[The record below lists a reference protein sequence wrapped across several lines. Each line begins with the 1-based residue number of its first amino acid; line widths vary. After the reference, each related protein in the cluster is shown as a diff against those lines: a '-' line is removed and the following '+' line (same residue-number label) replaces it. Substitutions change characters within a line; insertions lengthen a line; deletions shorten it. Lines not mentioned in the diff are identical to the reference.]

1 MVWKALSSSCFSW
14 RKGTRR
20 RYEFEFVRKAV
31 GDVWECADLFDVEL
45 VVPDEK
51 RWAVRR
57 EVALHHSCCRAACH
71 AHLRGKVNPSRLEL
85 LGYYLEQQ

>member
-1 MVWKALSSSCFSW
+1 MVWKALSSACFSW
-14 RKGTRR
+14 RKRTRR

-51 RWAVRR
+51 
-57 EVALHHSCCRAACH
+57 
-71 AHLRGKVNPSRLEL
+71 G
-85 LGYYLEQQ
+85 